1 MSTRMKNSNTH
12 SRQHSFRKSQH
23 GLTLIELMVAVTISL
38 FLLGGIIQIF
48 VSNKQVYRVQDASAR
63 IQEGGRFGLFF
74 LTSAIRNA
82 DFWGCMGGF
91 PDISNH
97 INPGATNPLDGM
109 TGGIDGTDNDGLN
122 GSDTLSLFGGVGSG
136 IGVIGHNVNAAS
148 FTTTEPTTIEQF
160 DYMLVSDCTKADL
173 SQRSNVNNEINAVVA
188 NVGVGTPGN
197 ASVPGVQYNPGDGA
211 TIYELQAV
219 TYSLATGS
227 GGTEPSL
234 FRSING
240 ATAVELV
247 EGVEDMQI
255 LYGEDTDN
263 DRAADRYLAAGA
275 AGLDMTR
282 VVSIRVTLTLRSA
295 ENNVNSNL
303 NNGDYRLRRTFT
315 TTTTIRNR
323 VS

>member
-12 SRQHSFRKSQH
+12 SRQHPSRKSQH
-23 GLTLIELMVAVTISL
+23 GVTLIELMVAVTISL

-63 IQEGGRFGLFF
+63 IQESGRFGLFF
-74 LTSAIRNA
+74 LTSAIRNS

-91 PDISNH
+91 PNVNSH
-97 INPGATNPLDGM
+97 VNPGGDNPFDGI

-136 IGVIGHNVNAAS
+136 IGVTGHNLNAAS
-148 FTTTEPTTIEQF
+148 FATTDPTTIEQF
-160 DYMLVSDCTKADL
+160 DYMLVTDCTKADL
-173 SQRSNVNNEINAVVA
+173 SQRSNVNNDTNAVVA

-197 ASVPGVQYNPGDGA
+197 IDVPGFQYNQQDGA
-211 TIYELQAV
+211 TLYEFQGA

-263 DRAADRYLAAGA
+263 DRSADRYLAAGA

-282 VVSIRVTLTLRSA
+282 VVSIRVTLTVRSA
-295 ENNVNSNL
+295 ENNINNNL